1 MQIYNSCKQFEMK
14 HILIIVLVGIFNLS
28 YSQSFPELEKILINE
43 FPESS
48 TEDGR
53 WVFYKDK
60 TEIEKLDSLGL
71 KSDLK
76 NFNIYKVI
84 LTNYLG
90 YHVNQGI
97 CVVLLDSS
105 KSNLILVEP
114 IWYGGISES
123 LIKSFINTKFN
134 SKSQLT
140 TLLADLHTIQE
151 IGSGYKF
158 IMTNEADDKLYYDL
172 VYFEGDSYT
181 TGSEFSQ
188 STVRYNSDGVYR
200 KIEVGIKKFKIKE
213 YVIFNPRL
221 EGKEEYKDSYKQVI
235 K

>member
-1 MQIYNSCKQFEMK
+1 MK
-14 HILIIVLVGIFNLS
+14 HILIVILVGLVNLS
-28 YSQSFPELEKILINE
+28 YSQTYPELEKILTNE
-43 FPESS
+43 FPENS
-48 TEDGR
+48 TGDGR

-60 TEIEKLDSLGL
+60 AEIEKLDSLGL

-84 LTNYLG
+84 ITNYLG
-90 YHVNQGI
+90 YHVNQGT

-105 KSNLILVEP
+105 MSNLILVEP
-114 IWYGGISES
+114 IWYGGISEA
-123 LIKSFINTKFN
+123 LIKSFIKTKFN

-140 TLLADLHTIQE
+140 TLLTDLHTILE

-158 IMTNEADDKLYYDL
+158 IKTNETDDKLYYDL
-172 VYFEGDSYT
+172 VYFKGDTYT
-181 TGSEFSQ
+181 TSSEFSE
-188 STVRYNSDGVYR
+188 STMRYNSDGIYR
-200 KIEVGIKKFKIKE
+200 KIEVGIKKFKIQE

-221 EGKEEYKDSYKQVI
+221 EGKKEYKDSYKQVI

>member
-1 MQIYNSCKQFEMK
+1 MRN
-14 HILIIVLVGIFNLS
+14 ILIILLAGLFNLGYCQTS
-28 YSQSFPELEKILINE
+28 PDLENILTKE
-43 FPESS
+43 FPENS
-48 TEDGR
+48 TDDGR

-60 TEIEKLDSLGL
+60 AEIEKLDSLGL

-76 NFNIYKVI
+76 NFNIYKLT

-90 YHVNQGI
+90 YHINQGT

-105 KSNLILVEP
+105 MSNLILVEP

-123 LIKSFINTKFN
+123 LIKSFIKTKFN

-140 TLLADLHTIQE
+140 TLLTDLHTIQE

-158 IMTNEADDKLYYDL
+158 IMTNETDAKIYYDL
-172 VYFEGDSYT
+172 AYFKGDSYT
-181 TGSEFSQ
+181 TGSEFSK
-188 STVRYNSDGVYR
+188 STVSYNSDGVYR
-200 KIEVGIKKFKIKE
+200 KLEVEIKNLEIKE

-221 EGKEEYKDSYKQVI
+221 DGKEEYKYSYKRVI